1 MRPWISRHYHI
12 KLPDRLHVRRSHR
25 RLSEHFSRLREKNI
39 KPDVHSDFSRLARM
53 LRGCSVGLVLGGGGA
68 RGSSHV
74 GMIKVNYFYVV
85 TNIFWPLTVQYFQ
98 SILEAGIPIDHVAG
112 VSIGSCMGGLWAQER
127 DISQVTVKA
136 RNFSH
141 KMSQKWR
148 MALDLTWPHSSM
160 MTGFAFNSLIEETFG
175 ETNIED
181 LWLPYFTITTDITV
195 SDMRVHDSGCLWRY
209 VRSSMSLAG
218 YVPPLCDPVDGHLLL
233 DGGYVNN
240 LPADIMHK
248 RGAKHI
254 LAVDVGSRDMD
265 DLINYGDW
273 LSGLPI
279 LLAKLNPFASVPRVL
294 TQADIQE
301 RLAYVSCVRQLEQVK
316 SADYCD
322 YIRPPIDKYG
332 TLQFDAF
339 DEIREVGYY
348 HGKTYFAGLRKAG
361 QLWFMSRPAEDR
373 RRSLESLDPVA
384 SVARF
389 TDLAEM
395 VCR

>member
-1 MRPWISRHYHI
+1 
-12 KLPDRLHVRRSHR
+12 
-25 RLSEHFSRLREKNI
+25 
-39 KPDVHSDFSRLARM
+39 
-53 LRGCSVGLVLGGGGA
+53 
-68 RGSSHV
+68 
-74 GMIKVNYFYVV
+74 
-85 TNIFWPLTVQYFQ
+85 
-98 SILEAGIPIDHVAG
+98 
-112 VSIGSCMGGLWAQER
+112 
-127 DISQVTVKA
+127 
-136 RNFSH
+136 
-141 KMSQKWR
+141 
-148 MALDLTWPHSSM
+148 
-160 MTGFAFNSLIEETFG
+160 
-175 ETNIED
+175 
-181 LWLPYFTITTDITV
+181 
-195 SDMRVHDSGCLWRY
+195 MRVHDSGCLWRY

-339 DEIREVGYY
+339 DEIREVGQCYS
-348 HGKTYFAGLRKAG
+348 FINVML
-361 QLWFMSRPAEDR
+361 
-373 RRSLESLDPVA
+373 
-384 SVARF
+384 
-389 TDLAEM
+389 
-395 VCR
+395 